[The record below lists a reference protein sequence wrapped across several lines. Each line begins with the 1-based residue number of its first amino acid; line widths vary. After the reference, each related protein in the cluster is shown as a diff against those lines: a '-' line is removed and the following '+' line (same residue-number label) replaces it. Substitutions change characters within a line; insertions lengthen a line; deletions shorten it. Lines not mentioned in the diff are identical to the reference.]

1 MLLNYLFYGCNL
13 TKRVR
18 KLLIF
23 KLFLNVCCV
32 TVFMYNLVV
41 IHYFV
46 FVILNENVNKSA
58 TLLVHNPPKI
68 KYLAVLDK
76 LISI

>member
-1 MLLNYLFYGCNL
+1 
-13 TKRVR
+13 
-18 KLLIF
+18 
-23 KLFLNVCCV
+23 
-32 TVFMYNLVV
+32 MYNLVV
-41 IHYFV
+41 IHYFVFV